1 MSYSIILKKQ
11 EAEQMGNGVLGTNIV
26 TQIGFIV
33 KDINETKKKFAEFLG
48 LPEPEYIVTEDI
60 EKTQAEYNGQ
70 PCPAKAKLAFL
81 KVGDS
86 LDIELIEPDEKP
98 SVWREFL
105 ETNGEGVQHIAFV
118 IKDTKQKIAEL
129 DKIGMKLVQKGEYT
143 GGRYSYID
151 TLKDLKVMVELL
163 END

>member
-1 MSYSIILKKQ
+1 MS
-11 EAEQMGNGVLGTNIV
+11 NGVLGTNIV

-33 KDINETKKKFAEFLG
+33 KDINVTKKRFAEFLG
-48 LPEPEYIVTEDI
+48 LPESEYVVTDEI
-60 EKTQAEYNGQ
+60 EKTQSEYNGQ
-70 PCPAKAKLAFL
+70 PCPATAKLAFL
-81 KVGDS
+81 KVGDT

-105 ETNGEGVQHIAFV
+105 ETNGEGVQHIAFFV
-118 IKDTKQKIAEL
+118 KDTKQKIAAL
-129 DKIGMKLVQKGEYT
+129 DKLGMKLVQKGEYT

-151 TLKDLKVMVELL
+151 TFKDLKVMIELL